1 MAHYEMYVCLKK
13 ETYESKVPSALQT
26 KLGYKIDDENK
37 PTNANTVAEIKAWL
51 DSKSISYDGVT
62 LKADLLS
69 VVEMSGPTEDYLPTW
84 KEATFKGSLG
94 APGLSHD
101 GAYVILK
108 GEFSVKEGELP
119 AIISLGDSMDYP
131 NNTVLTK
138 TEAQA
143 LVQSSI
149 FTGE

>member
-1 MAHYEMYVCLKK
+1 MAHYEMYICLKK
-13 ETYESKVPSALQT
+13 ETYESKVPSILQA

-37 PTNANTVAEIKAWL
+37 PTNANTVAQIKSWL

-94 APGLSHD
+94 APRLSHD
-101 GAYVILK
+101 ESYVILK
-108 GEFSVKEGELP
+108 GEFSMKEGELS
-119 AIISLGDSMDYP
+119 AIASLGDSMDYP
-131 NNTVLTK
+131 NNSILTK
-138 TEAQA
+138 TEAQE
-143 LVQSSI
+143 LVNSSTFI
-149 FTGE
+149 GE